1 MATRT
6 SIHGARDISAESGG
20 TTGAPLSIQIRR
32 DYPAVYDEITLFT
45 EDQALS
51 RKLADVI
58 NETIAAH
65 KAEQTARHRDVK
77 PFGPGDT
84 VYREFH
90 IGFDGYGFSYSHD
103 DYDGAPDANDNRC
116 GVTGS
121 LAEAKERIDEWWD
134 DRESAKSGASGEIMD
149 MHDKT
154 IAMVKAVAGME

>member
-1 MATRT
+1 MSTRT
-6 SIHGARDISAESGG
+6 SIHRARDLYAEAGG
-20 TTGAPLSIQIRR
+20 TIGAPLSIQIRR

-51 RKLADVI
+51 AKLADAI

-65 KAEQTARHRDVK
+65 KAEQAAKHRDVK
-77 PFGPGDT
+77 PFGADDI

-90 IGFDGYGFSYSHD
+90 ISNDGWGWAYSHD

-116 GVTGS
+116 GHAKT
-121 LAEAKERIDEWWD
+121 LPAAKAEIDDWWGEHQSAAD
-134 DRESAKSGASGEIMD
+134 DILD

-154 IAMVKAVAGME
+154 IAMVKAVAGVE